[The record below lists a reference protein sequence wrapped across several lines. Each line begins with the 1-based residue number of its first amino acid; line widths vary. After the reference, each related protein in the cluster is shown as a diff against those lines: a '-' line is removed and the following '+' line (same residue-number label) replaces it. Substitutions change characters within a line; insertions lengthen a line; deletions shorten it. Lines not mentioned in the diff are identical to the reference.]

1 MIIFYMIT
9 AAIAITFS
17 ARRTH
22 PAVELIKTLDKTLH
36 KCRFVNDALHIFLE
50 NLAEFN
56 KSFNIIGWSF
66 PIQRTHRE
74 IVVFSAMYSKL
85 LFEIIE

>member
-1 MIIFYMIT
+1 MSIYC
-9 AAIAITFS
+9 
-17 ARRTH
+17 RRTSDFAIDFKKIVNIIYN
-22 PAVELIKTLDKTLH
+22 PQIKYNNLQN
-36 KCRFVNDALHIFLE
+36 CRFVNDALHIFLE